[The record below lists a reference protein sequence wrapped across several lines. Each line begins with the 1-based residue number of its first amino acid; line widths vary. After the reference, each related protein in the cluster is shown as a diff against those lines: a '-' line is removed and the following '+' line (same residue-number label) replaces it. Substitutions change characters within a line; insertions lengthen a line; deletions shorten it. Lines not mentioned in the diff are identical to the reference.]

1 MSETAGQVAR
11 SGRRDRDLD
20 CQFEQLCPRRRR
32 HERLE
37 EVGPVESILIPFSL
51 TFGIC
56 RLRNRQPGPFAN
68 LSLFH
73 RAMRLISTNHF
84 QAPVRRFVL
93 DLFEVSLD
101 QGTLVQLR
109 SMDIEAYAHAN
120 LPGREVRDSRRTRNR
135 EDRGGAG
142 AGTST
147 GSEGE
152 REYRRR
158 SASSPGPEPP
168 GRSIR
173 TRGLTISEMGHLD
186 AAR

>member
-1 MSETAGQVAR
+1 MTSIANLSNYVLAAGAMNNLKRWASQ
-11 SGRRDRDLD
+11 SL
-20 CQFEQLCPRRRR
+20 LHP
-32 HERLE
+32 
-37 EVGPVESILIPFSL
+37 LIFL
-51 TFGIC
+51 G
-56 RLRNRQPGPFAN
+56 RLRNRHPGLFAS

-84 QAPVRRFVL
+84 QAPVRRFIL
-93 DLFEVSLD
+93 DLFEVTLD
-101 QGTLVQLR
+101 SGTLVQLR
-109 SMDIEAYAHAN
+109 SMDIEAYSCAQNDA
-120 LPGREVRDSRRTRNR
+120 GREGRDSKRTRNR
-135 EDRGGAG
+135 EDRGGAS
-142 AGTST
+142 TST

-173 TRGLTISEMGHLD
+173 TRGLTISEMGHLE